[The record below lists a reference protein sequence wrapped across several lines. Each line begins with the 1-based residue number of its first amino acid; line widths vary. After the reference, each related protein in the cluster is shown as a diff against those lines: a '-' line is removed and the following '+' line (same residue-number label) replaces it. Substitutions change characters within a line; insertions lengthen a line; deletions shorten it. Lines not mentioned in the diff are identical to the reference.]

1 MSVNSFVF
9 PLQEPGY
16 VGFANLPNQVHRKSV
31 KKVFEFTL
39 MVVGKCHVFEFNLLL
54 DVCSKGFLFRPFYA
68 VLLLVLESQKVISY
82 DEKVSAI
89 KVLTC
94 IKGILH
100 ISRKY
105 PYPPQGKLLKI
116 LKGRGA
122 SKANIFKRLF
132 EAKLEFPEGCELRL

>member
-1 MSVNSFVF
+1 M
-9 PLQEPGY
+9 
-16 VGFANLPNQVHRKSV
+16 
-31 KKVFEFTL
+31 
-39 MVVGKCHVFEFNLLL
+39 
-54 DVCSKGFLFRPFYA
+54 
-68 VLLLVLESQKVISY
+68 ISY

-132 EAKLEFPEGCELRL
+132 EAKLEFPEGCEGSDQTTFSGRGINGYFLEKHIAELLCALGGSIPDVTNYCFPNFDG